1 MSESR
6 TSGWSGAG
14 DAGDEL
20 SRREALL
27 TRVVDCEATDAEW
40 AEFRAMADAEVPA
53 GAPSAW
59 RDLAEAQRTQALMAG
74 AVGEVLAVAE
84 GVEAPAAS
92 RGLRLVGA
100 GGGVTPLR
108 RMVAA
113 GGWLAAAAALGLAW
127 ANGWMTRPAG
137 SAGAGE
143 PAQASVIPA
152 GLYRIETPEDAVRVY
167 KEKGRQA
174 GSVVDELPQRVLV
187 QAVAKECCP
196 GEYTVVYVRQFV
208 ERADVKDLYQ
218 FAQDETGRI
227 TLTRGGALPAAA
239 TVRSSRG
246 M

>member
-1 MSESR
+1 
-6 TSGWSGAG
+6 
-14 DAGDEL
+14 L

-27 TRVVDCEATDAEW
+27 TRVVDGEATDAEW

-74 AVGEVLAVAE
+74 AVGDVLAAAE
-84 GVEAPAAS
+84 GVEAPAVS

-127 ANGWMTRPAG
+127 ANGWMARPAG
-137 SAGAGE
+137 SAGAGAGE

-218 FAQDETGRI
+218 FAQDEAGRI